1 VQPSRPDRAAIHLD
15 HPTERIRLDM
25 QIPSIDIV
33 GRQLLKVRLVAT
45 HKPDE
50 LGVPTNRETMIS
62 IPLL

>member
-1 VQPSRPDRAAIHLD
+1 
-15 HPTERIRLDM
+15 M